1 MRRDASLGGQPG
13 EQRPVFDARLAP
25 EVHDRE
31 LARAQEPG
39 KRLRADTQPPLRF
52 CEGNQLRRR
61 GEIQGEVLLARRR
74 PCPGAGASGRRWH
87 TRGFPSQARGV
98 RREADTRSADPSG
111 LDRYR
116 GDSTDDLC

>member
-39 KRLRADTQPPLRF
+39 KGLRAYAKPPAGF
-52 CEGNQLRRR
+52 
-61 GEIQGEVLLARRR
+61 GEWDEL
-74 PCPGAGASGRRWH
+74 GRC
-87 TRGFPSQARGV
+87 
-98 RREADTRSADPSG
+98 
-111 LDRYR
+111 
-116 GDSTDDLC
+116 GDLQR